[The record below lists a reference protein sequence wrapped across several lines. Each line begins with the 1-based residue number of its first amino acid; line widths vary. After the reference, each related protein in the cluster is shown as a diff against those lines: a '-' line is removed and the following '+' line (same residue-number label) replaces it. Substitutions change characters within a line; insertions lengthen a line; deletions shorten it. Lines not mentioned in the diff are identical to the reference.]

1 MLRTDIFTLEKLDY
15 AMVVKKGVAL
25 IILVSL
31 PMVSFTY
38 LVLTDVADINVYSE
52 NFFRGLEKTQE
63 LEIKLQAKIE
73 EKISEFLGLI

>member
-31 PMVSFTY
+31 PVVQKM
-38 LVLTDVADINVYSE
+38 
-52 NFFRGLEKTQE
+52 FRIGK
-63 LEIKLQAKIE
+63 
-73 EKISEFLGLI
+73 G

>member
-31 PMVSFTY
+31 PVVSFTY
-38 LVLTDVADINVYSE
+38 LVLIDVADINVFSE

-73 EKISEFLGLI
+73 EKIYEFLRLI

>member
-31 PMVSFTY
+31 PVVSFTY
-38 LVLTDVADINVYSE
+38 LVLTDVADINVFSE